1 MILKSIN
8 SLTNL
13 YPEDFAILHKISSSG
28 NVVVHNIIKSDNV
41 PYWYFISLYKS
52 VGEEYEWTDML
63 KQNKEIT
70 ENFLNNKNVYFY
82 SLISSGVPIG
92 FFILDYRKK
101 EICDIS
107 YIGLTKGNLGKGLG
121 KYLFK
126 TAFLMG
132 WDTNYI
138 NKLTVNT
145 CTLDHKAALPLY
157 QKLGFEPVRFEDK
170 KKMKTFLIK

>member
-1 MILKSIN
+1 MIKIGILGDIGSGKSYVAKSFGYPVFNADYEVAKLYKKNKKIFVKLKK
-8 SLTNL
+8 
-13 YPEDFAILHKISSSG
+13 ILPK
-28 NVVVHNIIKSDNV
+28 NIKS
-41 PYWYFISLYKS
+41 FTIEK
-52 VGEEYEWTDML
+52 
-63 KQNKEIT
+63 KEIT

-138 NKLTVNT
+138 NKLT
-145 CTLDHKAALPLY
+145 Y
-157 QKLGFEPVRFEDK
+157 SEY
-170 KKMKTFLIK
+170 

>member
-1 MILKSIN
+1 MKKDKNKILKYRVTYLEMIKHPSY
-8 SLTNL
+8 S
-13 YPEDFAILHKISSSG
+13 YPNCPMKFT
-28 NVVVHNIIKSDNV
+28 NIIKSNNV

-63 KQNKEIT
+63 KK
-70 ENFLNNKNVYFY
+70 
-82 SLISSGVPIG
+82 
-92 FFILDYRKK
+92 KK

-170 KKMKTFLIK
+170 KRMKTFFN